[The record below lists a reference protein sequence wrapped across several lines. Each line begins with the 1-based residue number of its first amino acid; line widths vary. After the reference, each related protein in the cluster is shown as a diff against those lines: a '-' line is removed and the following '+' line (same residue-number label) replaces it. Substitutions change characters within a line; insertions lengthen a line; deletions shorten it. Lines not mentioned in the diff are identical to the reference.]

1 MNEGNSVEINLIDFF
16 FFLRKKLWIII
27 LAAALCG
34 ASVFCVC
41 KFLIT
46 PQYIASTRVYILNR
60 TSEGGVSYSE
70 FQASNQFTKDY
81 EVLITGVNVTKEVIK
96 ELDLDMTSRELAK
109 KITITSPTDTRILQ
123 INVCD
128 SDPEAAAEIAN
139 CVRRVAGEQVVKIM
153 DIDAVNLIYEAE
165 VPTVPST
172 PTTFRDTIVAAVL
185 GVIVTG
191 IILLIVYMLDDRL
204 KTEDDV
210 ERYLHLNTVGTIP
223 LSHGFDNTR
232 VEQRKLSKKE
242 RYRRKFSRIRNEGD
256 QHQ

>member
-1 MNEGNSVEINLIDFF
+1 MNENSSVEINLIDFF
-16 FFLRKKLWIII
+16 FFLRKKLWIIA
-27 LAAALCG
+27 LAAVLCG

-81 EVLITGVNVTKEVIK
+81 EVLITGVNVTREVIR
-96 ELDLDMTSRELAK
+96 ELELDMTTRELAK
-109 KITITSPTDTRILQ
+109 KITITSPADTRILQ
-123 INVCD
+123 INVRD
-128 SDPEAAAEIAN
+128 SDPATAAEIAN

-153 DIDAVNLIYEAE
+153 DIDAVNLVYEAE

-172 PTTFRDTIVAAVL
+172 PTTTRDTVIAAVL
-185 GVIVTG
+185 GTIVAV
-191 IILLIVYMLDDRL
+191 IILLVIFMLDDRL

-232 VEQRKLSKKE
+232 VEQRELSRRE
-242 RYRRKFSRIRNEGD
+242 RRRKKFSRIRNEGD
-256 QHQ
+256 KH